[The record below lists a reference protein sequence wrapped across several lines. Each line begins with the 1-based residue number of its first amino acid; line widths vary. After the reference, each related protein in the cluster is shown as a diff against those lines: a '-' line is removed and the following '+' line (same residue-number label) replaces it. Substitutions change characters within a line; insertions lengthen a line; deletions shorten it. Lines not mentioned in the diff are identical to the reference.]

1 MCHCWQQ
8 ISFIFAYSANSN
20 SFVLNAK
27 SSSSW
32 PTKPYFYLY
41 TTATYLDS
49 PKSAKNEAL
58 VNVIQ
63 VLPSTLQECLEVF
76 QLYMLYTAY
85 ICKQLKIKASSKTF
99 LFGSLSQLLYVLLPK
114 VQQAFLRM
122 CTRLGL
128 ADLRLNCYCC
138 CFCCVLKI
146 CTQNWVHKLHKFSS
160 P

>member
-1 MCHCWQQ
+1 MQNRAAADLQSH
-8 ISFIFAYSANSN
+8 IFIYILQLHIWIHQK
-20 SFVLNAK
+20 VLK
-27 SSSSW
+27 
-32 PTKPYFYLY
+32 TR
-41 TTATYLDS
+41 
-49 PKSAKNEAL
+49 